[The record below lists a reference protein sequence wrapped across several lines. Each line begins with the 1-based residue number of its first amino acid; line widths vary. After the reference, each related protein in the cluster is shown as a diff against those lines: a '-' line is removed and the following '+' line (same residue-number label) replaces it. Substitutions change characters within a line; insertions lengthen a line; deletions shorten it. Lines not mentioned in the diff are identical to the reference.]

1 MRTLV
6 GASRAAAGLLLSI
19 AALVSCSKNEDPKP
33 AAPVPAP
40 STQAPSP
47 SDMKVADSELDEQI
61 SKVFSPAADQT
72 PSAFPAVTT
81 DLAILAQ
88 DIMEKYPDKNAE
100 ELLGVPE
107 VKDKLGNALKK
118 LAADKELQNLVNG
131 SVHLAAQIKGLEG
144 PPGAHA
150 MNLDLKTYDKPRTA
164 RMLQSVLSE
173 DPKRVV
179 SFLVQEL
186 GEAAVDLS
194 YGGLEKSLN
203 GISIVPNPSPP
214 PAPAPPQAKQPD

>member
-1 MRTLV
+1 
-6 GASRAAAGLLLSI
+6 
-19 AALVSCSKNEDPKP
+19 
-33 AAPVPAP
+33 
-40 STQAPSP
+40 
-47 SDMKVADSELDEQI
+47 MKVADAALDDQI
-61 SKVFSPAADQT
+61 SQVFAPAATSET

-88 DIMEKYPDKNAE
+88 DIMEKHPGKNAE

-107 VKDKLGNALKK
+107 VKEKLGNALKK
-118 LAADKELQNLVNG
+118 LATDKELQNLVNS

-144 PPGAHA
+144 PPGTHA
-150 MNLDLKTYDKPRTA
+150 MSMDLKTYDKPRTA

-179 SFLVQEL
+179 NFIVQEL

-194 YGGLEKSLN
+194 YGGLDKSLN
-203 GISIVPNPSPP
+203 GISIVPNPNPP
-214 PAPAPPQAKQPD
+214 PAPPQPAEKQPD

>member
-1 MRTLV
+1 MI
-6 GASRAAAGLLLSI
+6 SLS
-19 AALVSCSKNEDPKP
+19 LSSCSKKEEPKGTA
-33 AAPVPAP
+33 AAPVPEVSAPAP
-40 STQAPSP
+40 SE
-47 SDMKVADSELDEQI
+47 MKVSDAALDEQI
-61 SKVFSPAADQT
+61 QNVFAPATANDA
-72 PSAFPAVTT
+72 PSSFPAVTT
-81 DLAILAQ
+81 DLAIEAE
-88 DIMEKYPDKNAE
+88 DVMRKYPGKNAE

-150 MNLDLKTYDKPRTA
+150 MSLDLKTYDKPRTS
-164 RMLQSVLSE
+164 RMLQNVLSE

-179 SFLVQEL
+179 NFLVQEL

-194 YGGLEKSLN
+194 YGGMEKSLN
-203 GISIVPNPSPP
+203 GISIVPNPNPP
-214 PAPAPPQAKQPD
+214 PAAAPPAEKPNE